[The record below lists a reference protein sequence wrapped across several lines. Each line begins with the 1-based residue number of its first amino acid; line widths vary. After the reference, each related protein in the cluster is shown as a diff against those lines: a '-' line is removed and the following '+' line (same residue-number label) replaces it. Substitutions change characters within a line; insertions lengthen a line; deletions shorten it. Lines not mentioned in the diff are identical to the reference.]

1 MIVDVA
7 STLYAFFSGFGIPA
21 YTTNNVPET
30 AVLPYLTYDFTVGKT
45 LTSAPLGARLWWEGT
60 LPRAMLEK
68 ADEIGARIGAGIQIP
83 CGNGYLWM
91 YKGEPFVQPI
101 ADEDERIS
109 TLYLNITAQYD
120 LN

>member
-7 STLYAFFSGFGIPA
+7 SALYAFFSGFGIPT

-30 AVLPYLTYDFTVGKT
+30 AVLPYLTYDFTVSKT
-45 LTSAPLGARLWWEGT
+45 LASTPLGARLWWEGT

-91 YKGEPFVQPI
+91 YKGEPFVQAI

-109 TLYLNITAQYD
+109 TLYLNIIASFD